1 MRHPKYFIVHCLL
14 YKVTFKGYNIVHN
27 LATTNLKISIV
38 CLSAYSLL
46 LQNAILGRKRK
57 MQEQQLDI
65 WITETSFTLL
75 EPQHQVKSTEEDLSI
90 VIERHANQV
99 RNQETG

>member
-1 MRHPKYFIVHCLL
+1 
-14 YKVTFKGYNIVHN
+14 
-27 LATTNLKISIV
+27 
-38 CLSAYSLL
+38 
-46 LQNAILGRKRK
+46 

-90 VIERHANQV
+90 IIERHANQV